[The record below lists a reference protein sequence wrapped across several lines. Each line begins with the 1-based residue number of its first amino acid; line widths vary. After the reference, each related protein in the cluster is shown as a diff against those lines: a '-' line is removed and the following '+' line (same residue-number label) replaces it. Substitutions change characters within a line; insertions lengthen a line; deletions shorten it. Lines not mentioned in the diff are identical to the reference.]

1 MVDMEDIVS
10 LFLSTLNSES
20 SPQVAEWKF
29 AHVPIGSVISACL
42 LYHTTRARATQS
54 TRFPRQRVNQR
65 D

>member
-29 AHVPIGSVISACL
+29 AHVPIGSVISACPF
-42 LYHTTRARATQS
+42 YHS
-54 TRFPRQRVNQR
+54 TRHTRHTHTHNLHASLGNE
-65 D
+65 